1 MIRIGLSLFV
11 FVIGA
16 CFASAAQ
23 VTSTVAKTDS
33 VNVLSKPKPE
43 DLLPEINSLAV
54 PEIWAERYPAE
65 LIGLQ
70 LGLKKKL
77 GKALNLIGI
86 TENQANTQKGAL
98 LIGPKTLLDRAT
110 LANLSPS
117 TSRLSF
123 IGQAS
128 DFASITGVSAW
139 RLYLET
145 TEKPDFQAL
154 YRVFGIP
161 PQPTSGSAAA
171 YAYDWHE
178 SYSLAY
184 MDIPEIRLS
193 GEKLQVRTVNIP
205 TYLSK
210 GKLKSITVQFEAKH
224 SKIPKGS
231 RRFLNFYLNNNLL
244 RTFQLTL
251 DYGVKEKFEIPPIV
265 LAPGSYLTFEL
276 LAADFNGAGSSDFE
290 LEMNSE
296 KTLFAPEYR
305 EDFPLLFSSFPK
317 NMEGKPLEIRYD
329 YTLRLSE
336 LKALSDLLDILNQ
349 RPQKEYPLYFPKM
362 TRINGPKEVPAEDSH
377 LILLTQKPEQYEE
390 VFKTHKKLEF
400 TPNGLIHKSDEIGLF
415 LKNHPQVP
423 LTWMELFERDG
434 QHVLLVATDPQ
445 DGSPLIEAID
455 GIEDYYVTDMGN
467 ILVADPAHYYYFDIR
482 LKELKSQRAQNQE
495 SFEAFWSGYR
505 VHLSALLLV
514 IIVVLLI
521 YVYQKSQ
528 TAKKKIEDART

>member
-1 MIRIGLSLFV
+1 MIRFGLSLFV
-11 FVIGA
+11 FGIVA
-16 CFASAAQ
+16 TFASKAQ
-23 VTSTVAKTDS
+23 VSSTVTNVDS
-33 VNVLSKPKPE
+33 VTVSSMPKPE

-77 GKALNLIGI
+77 GKSLNLIGI
-86 TENQANTQKGAL
+86 TENQAYTKKGVL
-98 LIGPKTLLDRAT
+98 FIGPKTLLDSAT
-110 LANLSPS
+110 LANLLPS
-117 TSRLSF
+117 TSRLSL
-123 IGQAS
+123 IGRAY
-128 DFASITGVSAW
+128 DFSSTTGVSAW
-139 RLYLET
+139 RLHLET

-154 YRVFGIP
+154 YRILGIP
-161 PQPTSGSAAA
+161 PLPTSGSTAA
-171 YAYDWHE
+171 YAYDLHS

-224 SKIPKGS
+224 TKIQQGD

-251 DYGVKEKFEIPPIV
+251 AYGVKEKFDIPPIV

-276 LAADFNGAGSSDFE
+276 LAADFTGAGSSDFE
-290 LEMNSE
+290 LEINLE
-296 KTLFAPEYR
+296 ETLFAPEYR

-329 YTLRLSE
+329 YTLRPSE
-336 LKALSDLLDILNQ
+336 IKALGDLLDILNQ

-362 TRINGPKEVPAEDSH
+362 TRINGPTEVPAEDSH

-390 VFKTHKKLEF
+390 VFKNRKKLEF
-400 TPNGLIHKSDEIGLF
+400 TSSGLVHKSDEIGLF

-423 LTWMELFERDG
+423 LAWMELFERDR
-434 QHVLLVATDPQ
+434 QHVLLIATDPQ
-445 DGSPLIEAID
+445 DGSPLVEAID

-482 LKELKSQRAQNQE
+482 LKELKSQRTQNQE
-495 SFEAFWSGYR
+495 SFEAFWLDYR
-505 VHLSALLLV
+505 IYVSALLL
-514 IIVVLLI
+514 ILIVVLLI